1 MNEITRV
8 KAREVLDSRS
18 NPTVEVEVW
27 ADAAM
32 GCAIAPSGAS
42 TGIHEAL
49 ELRDRDMS
57 RFFGKGVLKVVEG
70 VNTRIAKA
78 ITGMDCTRQEEV
90 DKVIIELDRTENK
103 ASLGAN
109 ATVATLM
116 AVAKCVASCMGIP
129 LYRRFDLHA
138 SILPVPM
145 LNVLNGGNMQEQ
157 VFRRRNS

>member
-1 MNEITRV
+1 MDKTHPYTWTANIEDAFSRRRFAVNEITRV

-57 RFFGKGVLKVVEG
+57 RFFGE
-70 VNTRIAKA
+70 
-78 ITGMDCTRQEEV
+78 
-90 DKVIIELDRTENK
+90 
-103 ASLGAN
+103 S
-109 ATVATLM
+109 
-116 AVAKCVASCMGIP
+116 
-129 LYRRFDLHA
+129 
-138 SILPVPM
+138 
-145 LNVLNGGNMQEQ
+145 
-157 VFRRRNS
+157 